1 MRISSYSWKTSKV
14 GRLVTVEASLV
25 LVNGVMEVEAANV
38 GTRKTHQAKWYRP
51 DFKLEVSEHEELQ
64 KYLH

>member
-1 MRISSYSWKTSKV
+1 MRISSYSWRASKV
-14 GRLVTVEASLV
+14 GV